1 MEAVVR
7 PDELESWLRDTIR
20 AQIASVNKA
29 IDKAKTDTEAQ
40 TSSLKEV
47 VLDLSA
53 KSDKDSSEKR
63 NDRAMYKSA
72 RAVTRMCLE
81 LQDLL
86 SSNAPADPHTYEGL
100 KQFSDT

>member
-29 IDKAKTDTEAQ
+29 IEKAKADTEAQ

-53 KSDKDSSEKR
+53 KSDKDCAEKR

-72 RAVTRMCLE
+72 RAVTRIYLE

-86 SSNAPADPHTYEGL
+86 TANAPADPHSY
-100 KQFSDT
+100 